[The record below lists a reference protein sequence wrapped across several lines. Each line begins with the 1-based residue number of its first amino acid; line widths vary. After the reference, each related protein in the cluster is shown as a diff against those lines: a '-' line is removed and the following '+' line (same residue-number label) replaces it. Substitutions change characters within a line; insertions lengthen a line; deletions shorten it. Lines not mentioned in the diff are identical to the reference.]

1 MSPLD
6 NFSWV
11 KLVLQHKKPMIP
23 FDKATFKD
31 FENIAGSD
39 MYETAAQFDQYLNY
53 LKSNGRLNYRLEST
67 TTCGPRMD
75 LLLPGESKPKTFVAL
90 VSNDYLG
97 FTQHPKVKAAV
108 IEGIERYGAGSG
120 ASPAI
125 GGHFTYH
132 QQLEDQIAA
141 FFHRD
146 SAILYTTGY
155 TANSATF
162 QCLLKKE
169 DVAIV
174 DMEVHASIYEG
185 CQLTN
190 LRMFPHNHL
199 ERLERQLKD
208 AQHQFRTKMVII
220 DGVYS
225 QNGDLAP
232 VKDILLL
239 CRKYGAYLAIDDA
252 HGVGV
257 IGKTG
262 RGVLEA
268 DDLFQEVDIITGTLS
283 KTFANI
289 GGYVV
294 ASPELTRYLKFQS
307 RQHLFSVTSTP
318 ATLGI
323 MKAIDLIDEEPQW
336 KDKLWKNIDH
346 LKTGL
351 IRLGLDVGTTASAVI
366 PVKIGDPAK
375 TGIVGKMLL
384 ERGVYANP
392 IMYPA
397 VAKKDARI
405 RMSVMA
411 THTLEDMDLV
421 LHAFDEVNKLI
432 PISKHSSY
440 DHSRQ

>member
-1 MSPLD
+1 MT
-6 NFSWV
+6 
-11 KLVLQHKKPMIP
+11 P
-23 FDKATFKD
+23 FEKASFKD
-31 FENIAGSD
+31 FENIPGSD
-39 MYETAAQFDQYLNY
+39 MYETANHFNQYLDY
-53 LKSNGRLNYRLEST
+53 LKKNDRLNYRLEST

-75 LLLPGESKPKTFVAL
+75 LRMPGERAPRTYVAL

-97 FTQHPKVKAAV
+97 FTQHPKIKAAV
-108 IEGIERYGAGSG
+108 IGGIERFGAGSG

-125 GGHFTYH
+125 GGHFSFH
-132 QQLEDQIAA
+132 QQLEDKIAA

-146 SAILYTTGY
+146 AAILYTTGY

-190 LRMFPHNHL
+190 LKMFPHNNL
-199 ERLERQLKD
+199 ERLERQLKE

-225 QNGDLAP
+225 QNGDLAL

-268 DDLFQEVDIITGTLS
+268 DNLFQDVDIMTGTLS
-283 KTFANI
+283 KTFANV

-294 ASPELTRYLKFQS
+294 ASPELVRYLKFQS
-307 RQHLFSVTSTP
+307 KQHLFSVTATP

-323 MKAIDLIDEEPQW
+323 MKAIDLIDEEPHW
-336 KDKLWKNIDH
+336 RDRLWENIRY

-351 IRLGLDVGTTASAVI
+351 IALGLDIGKTASAVI

-375 TGIVGKMLL
+375 TGVVGKLL
-384 ERGVYANP
+384 LDRGVYANP

-411 THTLEDMDLV
+411 THTREDLDTV
-421 LHAFDEVNKLI
+421 LNAFEEIDRIV
-432 PISKHSSY
+432 PISKH
-440 DHSRQ
+440 

>member
-1 MSPLD
+1 M
-6 NFSWV
+6 
-11 KLVLQHKKPMIP
+11 KIP
-23 FDKATFKD
+23 FEIASFKD
-31 FENIAGSD
+31 FESIPDSD
-39 MYETAAQFDQYLNY
+39 IYQTAAAFNAYLDF
-53 LKSNGRLNYRLEST
+53 LKDDGRLNYRLEST
-67 TTCGPRMD
+67 TICGPRMD
-75 LLLPGESKPKTFVAL
+75 LLLPGEAVPETYVAL

-108 IEGIERYGAGSG
+108 VEGIQRFGTGSG

-125 GGHFTYH
+125 GGHFSYH
-132 QQLEDQIAA
+132 QQLEDKIAG
-141 FFHRD
+141 FLRRD
-146 SAILYTTGY
+146 AAILYTTGY

-190 LRMFPHNHL
+190 LKMFPHNNL
-199 ERLERQLKD
+199 ERLERQLKE

-225 QNGDLAP
+225 QNGDLAL
-232 VKDILLL
+232 VKDILQL

-257 IGKTG
+257 IGETG
-262 RGVLEA
+262 RGVLEK
-268 DDLFQEVDIITGTLS
+268 DDLFQQVDIMTGTFS

-294 ASPELTRYLKFQS
+294 ASPEIIRYLKFQS
-307 RQHLFSVTSTP
+307 KQHLFSVTSTP

-336 KDKLWKNIDH
+336 KDQLWTNITY
-346 LKTGL
+346 LRSGL
-351 IRLGLDVGTTASAVI
+351 VSLGMDVGRTASAVI
-366 PVKIGDPAK
+366 PVKIGDLAK
-375 TGIVGKMLL
+375 TGTVGKLL
-384 ERGVYANP
+384 LDRGVYANP

-411 THTLEDMDLV
+411 THIREDLDRV
-421 LHAFDEVNKLI
+421 LNAFEEIDKLI
-432 PISKHSSY
+432 PISKK
-440 DHSRQ
+440 

>member
-1 MSPLD
+1 M
-6 NFSWV
+6 
-11 KLVLQHKKPMIP
+11 QIP
-23 FDKATFKD
+23 FNNASFKD
-31 FENIAGSD
+31 FENIPGSD
-39 MYETAAQFDQYLNY
+39 IYQTATLFNYYLDY
-53 LKSNGRLNYRLEST
+53 LKAEGRLNYRLEST
-67 TTCGPRMD
+67 STCGPRMD
-75 LLLPGESKPKTFVAL
+75 LLLPGESCPKNFVAL

-108 IEGIERYGAGSG
+108 IDGIEQFGAGSG

-125 GGHFTYH
+125 GGHFRFH
-132 QQLEDQIAA
+132 QQLEDKIAN
-141 FFHRD
+141 FFNRD
-146 SAILYTTGY
+146 AAILYTTGY

-190 LRMFPHNHL
+190 LRSFPHNNL
-199 ERLERQLKD
+199 ERLERQLKET
-208 AQHQFRTKMVII
+208 QHQFRTKMVII

-225 QNGDLAP
+225 QNGDLAL
-232 VKDILLL
+232 VKDILQL

-262 RGVLEA
+262 RGVLEP
-268 DDLFQEVDIITGTLS
+268 DNLYNEVDIITGTFS

-294 ASPELTRYLKFQS
+294 ASPELIRYLKFQS

-323 MKAIDLIDEEPQW
+323 MKAIDLIDEEPEW
-336 KDKLWKNIDH
+336 KDRLWENIDY
-346 LKTGL
+346 LKAGL
-351 IRLGLDVGTTASAVI
+351 VALGMDVGKTASAVI
-366 PVKIGDPAK
+366 PVKIGGLTK
-375 TGIVGKMLL
+375 TGLVGRMLL

-411 THTLEDMDLV
+411 THTKTDLDQV
-421 LHAFDEVNKLI
+421 IDAFAEIDQIE
-432 PISKHSSY
+432 PISKFTEH
-440 DHSRQ
+440 DHRY